1 MQASILVLE
10 PETPRSIQIRRALEC
25 HGHHLLFVPSAAIAL
40 GALRHVQFDIL
51 LAPVSPLTISAAAL
65 SAQAKLLQPRLRVL
79 ILDEPEPGRDLLY
92 SSVDAYLRTPISDA
106 ALVDAVRALLATS
119 GGAMPAGAFPEYV
132 KPADEVKPS
141 VN

>member
-10 PETPRSIQIRRALEC
+10 PEIRRSIQIRRALEC
-25 HGHHLLFVPSAAIAL
+25 RGHHLLFVPSAAIAL

-79 ILDEPEPGRDLLY
+79 ILDELELGRDLLY
-92 SSVDAYLRTPISDA
+92 SSVDAHLRTPISDA
-106 ALVDAVRALLATS
+106 ALVDAVRALLARS
-119 GGAMPAGAFPEYV
+119 DGPLPASSSPEYV
-132 KPADEVKPS
+132 KPADEVNPS

>member
-10 PETPRSIQIRRALEC
+10 PEIRRSIQIRRALEY
-25 HGHHLLFVPSAAIAL
+25 HGHHLLFVPTAALAL

-51 LAPVSPLTISAAAL
+51 LAPVFPLTIGAAAL
-65 SAQAKLLQPRLRVL
+65 SAQAKLLQPQLRVL
-79 ILDEPEPGRDLLY
+79 ILDEPEPGRDVLY

-106 ALVDAVRALLATS
+106 ALADAVRALL
-119 GGAMPAGAFPEYV
+119 GRCDPAMPAIAAPEHV
-132 KPADEVKPS
+132 KPAHKVKPS